1 MRPEEQISGAKQ
13 EKLLPEA
20 KTGGKT
26 LNQAT
31 TQSEELPNSEL
42 LLTNLVLVRSAPASF
57 SWYLAPEEVQRAKRA
72 AGL

>member
-42 LLTNLVLVRSAPASF
+42 LTGASAAVCC
-57 SWYLAPEEVQRAKRA
+57 LET
-72 AGL
+72 G

>member
-42 LLTNLVLVRSAPASF
+42 L
-57 SWYLAPEEVQRAKRA
+57 QRKPFTA
-72 AGL
+72 